1 MSGTAGKKNLRTLVL
16 AAAAALFLTGC
27 GSGAFADKAQSG
39 TPEPSAPPAVEQP
52 EETPGP
58 ADAPEQTAAEQ
69 PEQSGDAAAPQE
81 VYRPIID
88 AYVLAQSS
96 GFTSF
101 APIIKDTFLAAA
113 KNLSPDMAGVGVD
126 IAEISLYY
134 AARDLNK
141 DQTPELFIIAADSYG
156 DYIWGVYTIADQ
168 TPRSLYQKA
177 NARDELRL
185 HHNEDGENVLVLSW
199 SHMGEAVDMFYRLP
213 EKGTS
218 LVLAEGLYTD
228 WNAAAQNDE
237 YANLENH
244 EIIRYGDHYKGAS
257 NLYPTPGALTP
268 ISMDEWETIWSGFS
282 AKIDDFPDMLSL
294 PNYPAGF

>member
-101 APIIKDTFLAAA
+101 ADHQDVPRSRQ
-113 KNLSPDMAGVGVD
+113 NLSPIWRRGRGHRRN
-126 IAEISLYY
+126 IAIT
-134 AARDLNK
+134 ARDLNR
-141 DQTPELFIIAADSYG
+141 TRRPAVHHRRGFIRRHLGRVHNS
-156 DYIWGVYTIADQ
+156 
-168 TPRSLYQKA
+168 RS
-177 NARDELRL
+177 N
-185 HHNEDGENVLVLSW
+185 
-199 SHMGEAVDMFYRLP
+199 
-213 EKGTS
+213 
-218 LVLAEGLYTD
+218 
-228 WNAAAQNDE
+228 
-237 YANLENH
+237 
-244 EIIRYGDHYKGAS
+244 
-257 NLYPTPGALTP
+257 GALL
-268 ISMDEWETIWSGFS
+268 IKGKR
-282 AKIDDFPDMLSL
+282 AR
-294 PNYPAGF
+294 